1 MSNYKTLSI
10 KRKGCGAHH
19 RAGQQLLR
27 AVLRFARVP
36 QKNQA
41 VLMTAALTAFSLA
54 AQNAQTPTQ
63 PQPAAQSQTPARR
76 VVPKESWRDKPIASW
91 TVLEAD
97 QILEKSPWA
106 KMTVAGIARRQTEDE
121 RRAGGNMGQPTGVGY
136 DGIDDRRVR
145 PVLPQNIFLPSPTAP
160 SKAQLIRLLV
170 RWESALPIRVAE
182 IKKGEA
188 QPPTLSDDGYLIAVY
203 GVPFTDAQGDP
214 LSLARDFKESA
225 FLKREGKKDVKP
237 LSVEAFELERSVVVV
252 YRFPL
257 SAEISK
263 KDGDVEFIALIGRL
277 QVSQTFNVEEMLFQ
291 GKLEL

>member
-1 MSNYKTLSI
+1 MSNYKTLS
-10 KRKGCGAHH
+10 K
-19 RAGQQLLR
+19 
-27 AVLRFARVP
+27 
-36 QKNQA
+36 KNHQA
-41 VLMTAALTAFSLA
+41 VVLMGALTAFSLA
-54 AQNAQTPTQ
+54 AQNAQTPAQ
-63 PQPAAQSQTPARR
+63 PQTSALSQTTALSQTPARK
-76 VVPKESWRDKPIASW
+76 VAPKESWRDKPIASW
-91 TVLEAD
+91 TFLDAD

-106 KMTVAGIARRQTEDE
+106 KTTVAGIARRQTEDE

-170 RWESALPIRVAE
+170 RWESALPVRVAE
-182 IKKGEA
+182 IKHGEA

-203 GVPFTDAQGDP
+203 GVPFTDAKGDP

-237 LSVEAFELERSVVVV
+237 LSVEAFELEHNVVVV